1 MRDST
6 FSLRV
11 LLLVAIGLAAWLVR
25 PFADAVIVAAVVSIL
40 AWPLH
45 LRVLA
50 RLGGRALPATAISL
64 MLVTVGVLVPGAG
77 LAWVVSRELA
87 ALAEQL
93 VLALDQGDLS
103 TMLGDVQRLPLV
115 SWLVSQAGGEA
126 VIIAEVRGA
135 LRELVGELARNAGQS
150 VPGLVGLT
158 ARALLKV
165 LVFFL
170 TLASILHRGRE
181 LVPWAVRVSP
191 LMPAHSRR
199 LFQVFSE
206 FARNVVLAGLVA
218 AAVQSVIAG
227 VGYLLAGVE
236 RPLLFAL
243 LTGVLAYVP
252 LVGTAA
258 AWAPVS
264 LLLLLQGRPGAALFV
279 VLWSILLT
287 GTVDNLIKPLVVRG
301 KSELPTVLVF
311 LGVFGGL
318 LTFGLIGLLVGP
330 VIMAIMMALLHI
342 WDESRT
348 LDPTSAAAPATGAVP
363 AE

>member
-1 MRDST
+1 MRDRT

-25 PFADAVIVAAVVSIL
+25 PFADAVIVAAVVGVL

-45 LRVLA
+45 LRVL
-50 RLGGRALPATAISL
+50 RQVRGRALVATATSL
-64 MLVTVGVLVPGAG
+64 LLVTVGVLVPGAG

-93 VLALDQGDLS
+93 VFALDQGDLPGL
-103 TMLGDVQRLPLV
+103 LGQLQGLPMV
-115 SWLVSQAGGEA
+115 SWLVAQAGGEA
-126 VIIAEVRGA
+126 ALVAEIRDT
-135 LRELVGELARNAGQS
+135 LRELVGELARSAGQS

-170 TLASILHRGRE
+170 TLASILHRGQE

-191 LMPAHSRR
+191 LAPEHSRR

-218 AAVQSVIAG
+218 AVVQSVVAG
-227 VGYLLAGVE
+227 AGYLLAGVD

-330 VIMAIMMALLHI
+330 VIMAVMMALLRI
-342 WDESRT
+342 WQEIRE
-348 LDPTSAAAPATGAVP
+348 PVAPAP
-363 AE
+363 